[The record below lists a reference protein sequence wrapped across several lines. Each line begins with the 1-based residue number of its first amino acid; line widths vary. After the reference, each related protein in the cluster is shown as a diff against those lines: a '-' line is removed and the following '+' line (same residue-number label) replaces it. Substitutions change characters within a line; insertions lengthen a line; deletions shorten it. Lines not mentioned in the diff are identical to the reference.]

1 MRECDM
7 ARREFDGN
15 LTRDSGV
22 LDLERSVAWLASL
35 GWRGGGANRVPIELP
50 PCISHWWRAGA
61 PSAVAAGGEHRLRLP
76 VVRTAARSPSAHQPG
91 TLSIAQIVRPRTR
104 RRCSTQRLQLPGGL
118 EKFHIDLPTNGSI
131 SFPPQCNLFREW
143 IYLASAWW
151 TGGFC
156 LLEEMIPSCCSKR
169 LLQSIPFFS
178 REENKG
184 RWN

>member
-1 MRECDM
+1 MP
-7 ARREFDGN
+7 RREFDGN
-15 LTRDSGV
+15 LTSDSGV
-22 LDLERSVAWLASL
+22 LELERSVAWLASL
-35 GWRGGGANRVPIELP
+35 GWRGGGANRVPSELP

-61 PSAVAAGGEHRLRLP
+61 PSAVAAGGELRLRLP
-76 VVRTAARSPSAHQPG
+76 VVRTAARSPSAHRPG

-104 RRCSTQRLQLPGGL
+104 RRCSTQRLPNCPEAL
-118 EKFHIDLPTNGSI
+118 EKFHIALLPTNGSI
-131 SFPPQCNLFREW
+131 SAPSHQCTLFLEW

-151 TGGFC
+151 TGGFSC